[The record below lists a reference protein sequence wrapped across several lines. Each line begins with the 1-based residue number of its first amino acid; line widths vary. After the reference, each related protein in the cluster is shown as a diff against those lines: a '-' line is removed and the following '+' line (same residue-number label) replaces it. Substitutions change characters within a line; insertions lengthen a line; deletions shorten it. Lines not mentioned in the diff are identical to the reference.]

1 MPRNIVM
8 CVVVAIC
15 GVPLFAAAQTALP
28 ISVDQRVR
36 VWTSA
41 PEAIIGRVA
50 SVSADGFEVSNESGA
65 PLRVARPTVK
75 RIEVSRGVTSKGAGA
90 TKGAIWGAIV
100 LGAAG
105 AVLAGLQHDEIGES
119 GSSVG
124 HAAALGAWSGGLFGG
139 LIGAGVGAARAGE
152 RWEQVWP

>member
-1 MPRNIVM
+1 MRRNVVM
-8 CVVVAIC
+8 CVVVAISLPA
-15 GVPLFAAAQTALP
+15 VAAAQTTLP
-28 ISVDQRVR
+28 VSVDQRVR
-36 VWTSA
+36 VWTAAS
-41 PEAIIGRVA
+41 EAITGRVM
-50 SVSADGFEVSNESGA
+50 SVSADGVEVSSESGP
-65 PLRVARPTVK
+65 PLRVARPAVQ

-90 TKGAIWGAIV
+90 MKGAIWGAIIS
-100 LGAAG
+100 GAAG
-105 AVLAGLQHDEIGES
+105 AVLAGLQHEEIGES